1 MIEVSCHS
9 YELKLIVIVMIEVSC
24 HSYDWS

>member
-1 MIEVSCHS
+1 
-9 YELKLIVIVMIEVSC
+9 MIEVSC

>member
-24 HSYDWS
+24 HSYD